1 MDRREIVKEIVFF
14 PATEWERFQAKIGR
28 LTLEEVS
35 RIIDS
40 HNLSRMF
47 GEKDG
52 SITLMIPSKHSC
64 EIGES

>member
-1 MDRREIVKEIVFF
+1 MEEVIVHM
-14 PATEWERFQAKIGR
+14 PSEWEKFQAKIGR

-47 GEKDG
+47 GERDG
-52 SITLMIPSKHSC
+52 GITLLIQKR
-64 EIGES
+64 

>member
-1 MDRREIVKEIVFF
+1 MEEITFYM
-14 PATEWERFQAKIGR
+14 PSEWERLQVKIGR

-35 RIIDS
+35 QIIDS

-52 SITLMIPSKHSC
+52 GITLLIQKR
-64 EIGES
+64 